1 MELAGEKIILT
12 INMEIFSIIL
22 TNKELSKFITILN
35 QFKRSII
42 KRMNKLE
49 LFVHSK
55 ILVYINTTTR
65 LYINGEYSI
74 VKTIL
79 ESEVV
84 MVSDVSYILMIDYMK
99 EALLID
105 INIIIIRSNHIDEN
119 LGKYVK

>member
-79 ESEVV
+79 ESKVV

>member
-42 KRMNKLE
+42 KRQNKLE

>member
-1 MELAGEKIILT
+1 
-12 INMEIFSIIL
+12 MEIFSIIL

-55 ILVYINTTTR
+55 ILVYINTITR

-84 MVSDVSYILMIDYMK
+84 IVSDVSYILMIDYMK

>member
-12 INMEIFSIIL
+12 INMEISSIIL
-22 TNKELSKFITILN
+22 TNKELLKFITILN

-79 ESEVV
+79 ESKVV

-105 INIIIIRSNHIDEN
+105 INITIIRSNHIDEN

>member
-84 MVSDVSYILMIDYMK
+84 IVSDVSYILMIDYMK